1 MNYENE
7 VGCVKIGIVILNYN
21 KSELV
26 KSMAEKI
33 SLYRNIDYVVIVDNN
48 SKDNSREVFA
58 GINNSKIVVIYSDC
72 NGGYAKG
79 NNIGLRYLVEKLS
92 CDVVFVANPDVEFG
106 EDVIKCISNSFEK
119 YDEYAII
126 SSARTDD
133 SGKSK
138 CLQYSK
144 AFDTF
149 ALQFFNSF
157 ILSSY
162 ILKKL
167 YYSFDVDKSKDIIT
181 VDEIPGA
188 FWAAK
193 SSVLKKI
200 GYMDEGTF
208 LFCEELCLSKKIK
221 NAGYK
226 EGIVT
231 AVKYRHNHYTYST
244 TVTSSVDKKT
254 RRLRNLKFTIDSRN
268 FFRKKYLKL
277 NKIQKKLL
285 IIADKWCFFER
296 KFF

>member
-1 MNYENE
+1 MNYENG
-7 VGCVKIGIVILNYN
+7 VDCVKIGTVILNYN

-33 SLYRNIDYVVIVDNN
+33 SLYSNINYVVIVDNN
-48 SKDNSREVFA
+48 SNDNSKEVFA
-58 GINNSKIVVIYSDC
+58 GLNNNKIIVIYNDC
-72 NGGYAKG
+72 NEGYAKG
-79 NNIGLRYLVEKLS
+79 NNIGLRHLIEKLG

-106 EDVIKCISNSFEK
+106 EDVIECISNAFEE

-133 SGKSK
+133 SGKNK
-138 CLQYSK
+138 CLQYSR

-149 ALQFFNSF
+149 TLQFFNSF

-167 YYSFDVDKSKDIIT
+167 YYSFDVDESKDIIT

-193 SSVLKKI
+193 SSILKKI

-208 LFCEELCLSKKIK
+208 LFCEELCLSKKVK

-244 TVTSSVDKKT
+244 TVTGSSDKKN

-296 KFF
+296 RFF